1 MAPRL
6 RALAAAAASLLLLAG
21 CATPTPIPPGLT
33 DAEADEVVAEQLAET
48 WTAVNRGEARDMP
61 AFERVSYT
69 TPDTW
74 SSAQVSCLVAAG
86 IDASEV
92 SGGYMVSSDGTVS
105 NRQIADAQMVCLGQ
119 YPVDPRT
126 QGYLSDSQLL
136 YAYDYLTE
144 RVAPCL
150 DLLGFPSSGPPDR
163 PAFVGA
169 VRAGQVWTPYSH
181 GGATRL
187 DATAAEWTV
196 INGKCPP
203 LPADPF
209 AMFQPP
215 VAG

>member
-1 MAPRL
+1 MAL
-6 RALAAAAASLLLLAG
+6 RSAATALVAVLLLAG
-21 CATPTPIPPGLT
+21 CATATPIPPGLT
-33 DAEADEVVAEQLAET
+33 DAEADEVVASRLAET
-48 WTAVNRGEARDMP
+48 WTVVNRGEFREMP
-61 AFERVSYT
+61 VIERVSFT
-69 TPDTW
+69 TPDDW

-92 SGGYMVSSDGTVS
+92 SGGFSVSSDGTIS
-105 NRQIADAQMVCLGQ
+105 DRQIADAQIVCLGQ

-126 QGYLSDSQLL
+126 QGYLSDAQLL

-163 PAFVGA
+163 LAFVGA
-169 VRAGQVWTPYSH
+169 VRAGLVWTPYSH

-187 DATAAEWTV
+187 DATPAEWTV

-203 LPADPF
+203 LPVDPF
-209 AMFQPP
+209 VIFQPP